1 MGKRDTHKSPRGW
14 VPGGKRG
21 KMERKRDER
30 VKGAITE
37 PVPETDPNGSRKE
50 NGRRQRL
57 ETDVCGDGEAALQL
71 SQRERLYEK
80 EILAAETQQRRTS
93 KTGARESNCEPTLR
107 VSRVINQGKM
117 TPPPQL

>member
-1 MGKRDTHKSPRGW
+1 MKALGKRDTHKSPRGW

-50 NGRRQRL
+50 NGEEAEVRNRRVWGRGSCTSIEPER
-57 ETDVCGDGEAALQL
+57 ETL
-71 SQRERLYEK
+71 
-80 EILAAETQQRRTS
+80 
-93 KTGARESNCEPTLR
+93 
-107 VSRVINQGKM
+107 
-117 TPPPQL
+117 